1 MFVVIVSLLANIYQ
15 FSHLRYLSPK
25 DGTNCLDVKLEQIR
39 LGFNHK
45 KALILLRYCSK
56 LCYYDNLLYNNKKK
70 NKKKLNYINNIYV
83 YIYIYMYIYIYIN
96 NWTLSF
102 INLKDGEFT
111 LYLQQIHLQ
120 IQKCAVVTY
129 G

>member
-1 MFVVIVSLLANIYQ
+1 MRVVIVSLLENIYQ

-25 DGTNCLDVKLEQIR
+25 DGTNFLDVKLEQIR

-83 YIYIYMYIYIYIN
+83 CIYMYIYIYIYIQIILN
-96 NWTLSF
+96 IRHLTL
-102 INLKDGEFT
+102 T
-111 LYLQQIHLQ
+111 LNP
-120 IQKCAVVTY
+120 
-129 G
+129 

>member
-1 MFVVIVSLLANIYQ
+1 MCVVIVSLLENIYQ

-70 NKKKLNYINNIYV
+70 NKKKLNYINNIYAC
-83 YIYIYMYIYIYIN
+83 IYIYIYIYIN
-96 NWTLSF
+96 NWILSF

-111 LYLQQIHLQ
+111 LYLEQIHLQ
-120 IQKCAVVTY
+120 MQNVQS
-129 G
+129 

>member
-1 MFVVIVSLLANIYQ
+1 MFVSLLMIFVSLLENIYQ

-83 YIYIYMYIYIYIN
+83 CIYIYIN
-96 NWTLSF
+96 NWILSF
-102 INLKDGEFT
+102 INLKNGEFT
-111 LYLQQIHLQ
+111 LYLEQIHLQ
-120 IQKCAVVTY
+120 MQNVQS
-129 G
+129 

>member
-1 MFVVIVSLLANIYQ
+1 MCVVIVSLLENIYQ

-56 LCYYDNLLYNNKKK
+56 VCYYDNLVIRIHESHIFVLRKIHFKQMKIIAVYTQLKQLRNK
-70 NKKKLNYINNIYV
+70 
-83 YIYIYMYIYIYIN
+83 
-96 NWTLSF
+96 
-102 INLKDGEFT
+102 
-111 LYLQQIHLQ
+111 
-120 IQKCAVVTY
+120 A
-129 G
+129 

>member
-1 MFVVIVSLLANIYQ
+1 MCVVIVSLLENIYQ

-83 YIYIYMYIYIYIN
+83 CIYIYIYIN
-96 NWTLSF
+96 NWILSF

-111 LYLQQIHLQ
+111 LYLEQIHVQ
-120 IQKCAVVTY
+120 MQNVQS
-129 G
+129 

>member
-83 YIYIYMYIYIYIN
+83 YIYIYIYKQLDTFLYKLKRRRVY
-96 NWTLSF
+96 TLSSADTSANTKMCSR
-102 INLKDGEFT
+102 NLW
-111 LYLQQIHLQ
+111 I
-120 IQKCAVVTY
+120 I
-129 G
+129 

>member
-1 MFVVIVSLLANIYQ
+1 MCVVIVSLLENIYQ

-39 LGFNHK
+39 
-45 KALILLRYCSK
+45 LILLRYCSK

-83 YIYIYMYIYIYIN
+83 CIYIYIN
-96 NWTLSF
+96 NWILSF

-111 LYLQQIHLQ
+111 LYLEQIHLQ
-120 IQKCAVVTY
+120 MQNVQS
-129 G
+129 